1 MNKNLKRGGMI
12 LGSIFLL
19 FFTYSCGTPE
29 ERAIKVPGPDSTA
42 ANAIPSRPSGPEL
55 HIIEIKDMKFQPEE
69 ISVKKGDT
77 IMWVN
82 RDMVTHCVTEENKK
96 AWTSS
101 NIATGASWKMVVEIN
116 ADYFCAIHQ
125 VMKGKIIV
133 SNIN

>member
-1 MNKNLKRGGMI
+1 MINNLKRGGMV
-12 LGSIFLL
+12 LAYMFLL

-29 ERAIKVPGPDSTA
+29 ERTIKVPVSDSIVSNPVYPGPA
-42 ANAIPSRPSGPEL
+42 RPQL
-55 HIIEIKDMKFQPEE
+55 HVVEIKDMKFQPEE

-96 AWTSS
+96 EWTSS
-101 NIATGASWKMVVEIN
+101 NITAGASWKMVVEIN
-116 ADYFCAIHQ
+116 TDYFCAIHQ

-133 SNIN
+133 E

>member
-1 MNKNLKRGGMI
+1 MKTNLKWGEIGFRY
-12 LGSIFLL
+12 IFLL
-19 FFTYSCGTPE
+19 LFLYGCATPE
-29 ERAIKVPGPDSTA
+29 ERAIKVPVSDSTVS
-42 ANAIPSRPSGPEL
+42 NPVYPGPSEPQL
-55 HIIEIKDMKFQPEE
+55 HVVEIKDMKFQPEE

-101 NIATGASWKMVVEIN
+101 NITAGAFWKMVVEIN
-116 ADYFCAIHQ
+116 TDYFCAIHQ

-133 SNIN
+133 E